1 MTLSAGC
8 VTLHFLIH
16 RFRKVNRMIKPML
29 GIFNLAITALILL
42 PPVASAVSVGNEAPA
57 FTLPLLDEPE
67 KMVSLASSNAKVRYL
82 DFWASW
88 CAPCRLSLPAIIK
101 LQNELGSDQFE
112 VIAVNVDENP
122 KDALRFLKRYAPK
135 HNVLTDPKGKV
146 AAQYELPGM
155 PTSFIIDGN
164 GKVVYRHL
172 GFKEKDIDIIR
183 QHVVTLLEVSADEN

>member
-1 MTLSAGC
+1 M
-8 VTLHFLIH
+8 
-16 RFRKVNRMIKPML
+16 
-29 GIFNLAITALILL
+29 
-42 PPVASAVSVGNEAPA
+42 
-57 FTLPLLDEPE
+57 
-67 KMVSLASSNAKVRYL
+67 
-82 DFWASW
+82 
-88 CAPCRLSLPAIIK
+88 
-101 LQNELGSDQFE
+101 
-112 VIAVNVDENP
+112 IAVNVDENP

-183 QHVVTLLEVSADEN
+183 QHVVTLLEASADEN